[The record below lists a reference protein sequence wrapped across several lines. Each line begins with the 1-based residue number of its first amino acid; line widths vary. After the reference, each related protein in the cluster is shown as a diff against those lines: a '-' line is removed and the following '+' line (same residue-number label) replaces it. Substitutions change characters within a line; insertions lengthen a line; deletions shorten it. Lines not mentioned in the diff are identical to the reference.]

1 MKKYSMLLLV
11 FAFMF
16 SVAGM
21 AQEQTTPTA
30 KKVDTKEVKT
40 PEQKKALNE
49 KRVNKMAKEL
59 SLTDA
64 EKTQVLGVFENE
76 NLKGK
81 AKDAEIKK
89 IIGDEKFE
97 KYTAMKASMKGK
109 KDGATSTTEKKGK
122 KASDKPTE
130 E

>member
-1 MKKYSMLLLV
+1 MKKYAMLLLAA
-11 FAFMF
+11 AFMF
-16 SVAGM
+16 SVAVV

-30 KKVDTKEVKT
+30 KKGQSSELKT
-40 PEQKKALNE
+40 PEQKKALTE

-59 SLTDA
+59 SLTDV

-89 IIGDEKFE
+89 IIGDEKFV
-97 KYTAMKASMKGK
+97 KYQAMKVSMKGK

-122 KASDKPTE
+122 KATDKTTE
-130 E
+130 K

>member
-1 MKKYSMLLLV
+1 MKKYAMLLLAA
-11 FAFMF
+11 AFMF
-16 SVAGM
+16 SVAVV
-21 AQEQTTPTA
+21 AQDQTTSTA

-49 KRVNKMAKEL
+49 KRVSKMAKEL

-89 IIGDEKFE
+89 IIGDEKYE
-97 KYTAMKASMKGK
+97 KYQAMKASMKGK
-109 KDGATSTTEKKGK
+109 KDGTTSTTEKKGK
-122 KASDKPTE
+122 KASEKPTE